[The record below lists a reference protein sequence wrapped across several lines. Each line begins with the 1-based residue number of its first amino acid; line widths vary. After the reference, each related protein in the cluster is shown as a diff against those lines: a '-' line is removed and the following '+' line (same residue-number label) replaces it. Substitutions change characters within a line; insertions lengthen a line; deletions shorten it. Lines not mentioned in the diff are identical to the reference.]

1 VAITNTAR
9 INTTVPDNPELYG
22 PALAQIIKL
31 EPGKEVLIGQAWLV
45 DTNTLATCGHV
56 VEAYAQS
63 PNAIVVKFPS
73 SGNRYAVQQIHMHPS
88 FVRQPDGLV
97 KFDIAVLKVVLAQPD
112 ASAQPLPVTYDQT
125 MKPGQDIVTVRYPVH
140 LGVLTAV
147 PQPLPQEGKFLG
159 YLRKHD
165 NFHLLH
171 DLPLSPG
178 DSGSPLFSGSK
189 VVAIHCGDTA
199 TIPGLNLPTTSIRM
213 ALWIDA
219 LRELG
224 VKESHPAV
232 DVGRQQWIASGIVFL
247 VAMMCAL
254 VIGCFAM
261 LPGLQKE
268 WKVRQPAI
276 LPIDVTFNK
285 PLKSF
290 EYGDQTE
297 IVMLPR
303 SDCYL
308 YLFDVDEKNRVI
320 MLYPPYGYSAF
331 VRAGQSRTV
340 DRFGRLILKVNRDK
354 DKLHVVGLI
363 SDYPLVRRLDWSRSD
378 PAGKP
383 LTIDGDELAERI
395 KAFAKVD
402 PNKLV
407 HLVMDAPSAQ

>member
-1 VAITNTAR
+1 
-9 INTTVPDNPELYG
+9 
-22 PALAQIIKL
+22 
-31 EPGKEVLIGQAWLV
+31 
-45 DTNTLATCGHV
+45 
-56 VEAYAQS
+56 
-63 PNAIVVKFPS
+63 
-73 SGNRYAVQQIHMHPS
+73 
-88 FVRQPDGLV
+88 
-97 KFDIAVLKVVLAQPD
+97 
-112 ASAQPLPVTYDQT
+112 
-125 MKPGQDIVTVRYPVH
+125 
-140 LGVLTAV
+140 
-147 PQPLPQEGKFLG
+147 
-159 YLRKHD
+159 
-165 NFHLLH
+165 
-171 DLPLSPG
+171 
-178 DSGSPLFSGSK
+178 
-189 VVAIHCGDTA
+189 
-199 TIPGLNLPTTSIRM
+199 
-213 ALWIDA
+213 
-219 LRELG
+219 
-224 VKESHPAV
+224 
-232 DVGRQQWIASGIVFL
+232 
-247 VAMMCAL
+247 MMCAL